1 VKPES
6 ASHVSSSSHLYA
18 KVQKRPSES
27 HPAVTA
33 GKSSD
38 GKDPASPSSN
48 LSELDSLLAEL
59 SSSQFA
65 AKHPVSCADE
75 LYDVYLCLI
84 VLSMFSLSTTQA
96 CRIGQTHLQIV

>member
-6 ASHVSSSSHLYA
+6 ACHVSSSSHLYA

-65 AKHPVSCADE
+65 AEHPASCADE
-75 LYDVYLCLI
+75 LYDFSLCLI
-84 VLSMFSLSTTQA
+84 VLSMFSLSITQA
-96 CRIGQTHLQIV
+96 CVIILTHLHIV